1 MDKILPSNVT
11 PLNPL
16 LNKVD
21 EWQQNSDI
29 SKKHALS
36 RLIVVVAGAPFAAI
50 SVLYNAFAFT
60 VKSPI
65 TLLKYTI
72 LFIPVK
78 SDWTTLGTLILPKGF
93 ELSEMGKHIYK
104 IVMFTFDIGF
114 CPVMGFISPSAN
126 IAVHEFFG
134 LIEINRTK
142 ATKTPIK
149 PIINQPIGTPD
160 LTSPTKIPNAPTPP
174 TISPTKPVPPPP
186 PGPKQPPAKPSGK
199 LKPAPAKPAAAP
211 SAQAGLIEALKNFH
225 KNKLKPAAPAAPK
238 GKMPPAPTPTPKPIP
253 KPAPIPSPKAAPA
266 PTSKDPIAVPVPI
279 PVPVPKGRPLP
290 PTPKGKLPLAPG
302 TPEAKNPPG
311 PPAPPSPPPSPKAK
325 PAPVVPPVV
334 KQPIEPGTRDAL
346 LDQIKNPGLRLKPAA
361 VNPAPVAAPV
371 DPEFARLAIIARR
384 RAHTSRHSVWE

>member
-1 MDKILPSNVT
+1 MYKILPASVT

-36 RLIVVVAGAPFAAI
+36 RLIVVVVGAPFAAI
-50 SVLYNAFAFT
+50 SALYNAFAFALKAP
-60 VKSPI
+60 V

-72 LFIPVK
+72 LFIPVRR
-78 SDWTTLGTLILPKGF
+78 DWTTLGTLILPKGF

-104 IVMFTFDIGF
+104 TVMFTIDIGF

-142 ATKTPIK
+142 ANTTPII

-160 LTSPTKIPNAPTPP
+160 LTSPNKIQNTTTPQITP
-174 TISPTKPVPPPP
+174 PTKPVPPPP
-186 PGPKQPPAKPSGK
+186 PGPKQPPAKPQGK
-199 LKPAPAKPAAAP
+199 LKPVAAKPAAPTNAH
-211 SAQAGLIEALKNFH
+211 SALIDAIKNFH
-225 KNKLKPAAPAAPK
+225 KNKMKPGAPEAPK

-253 KPAPIPSPKAAPA
+253 KPTPKAAPA
-266 PTSKDPIAVPVPI
+266 PTPKAGPVPVPKDPI

-290 PTPKGKLPLAPG
+290 PTPKGVP
-302 TPEAKNPPG
+302 PEATTTPVVKNPPG

-325 PAPVVPPVV
+325 PAPVTPPVV
-334 KQPIEPGTRDAL
+334 KQPIAPGARDAL
-346 LDQIKNPGLRLKPAA
+346 LDQIRNPGLKLKPAA
-361 VNPAPVAAPV
+361 VNAAPAAA
-371 DPEFARLAIIARR
+371 PEENDLAKAILARR
-384 RAHTSRHSVWE
+384 RAHTSKQSVWV